1 MTKQGNVTQ
10 RTPQAKKQSDQASRQ
25 ISKQAS
31 GSANAPYDLVFTAM
45 GPPLGT
51 TQTTATITSAEG
63 LQRATFTT
71 PPQTV
76 PGTNTTE
83 PPPLPLRNKGPELGA
98 DNLTLEGVVTELA
111 PSDFDEVSPP
121 RHQKERR
128 GKDNRRPLVFGRI
141 GKKVLGTQTTNL
153 QNLDTH
159 ENNDWRISVRD
170 RLGSRDVHSRLG
182 QKRSPS
188 ESPPSSDSQ
197 DSRRKRRRRVSSS
210 SEDSSDNE
218 DAEMGHWKS
227 KNKYRDDEDED
238 MSRPWHCQKVDAFT
252 RRISDFSEDKKRRMP
267 ANVKTYD
274 GTGDP
279 DDHLKIFESA
289 ATIENWP
296 QPVWCH
302 MFNSTLVGNAR
313 NWFSKL
319 PRRSID
325 GFEELRRAFRLN
337 FTQRKKCAKNP
348 VELARVKQHQGESTS
363 AYVER
368 YKDECIHVKACPEIL
383 KISGFMNGI
392 NNPELIKRLNDRV
405 PQTFDELM
413 KRTRSFI
420 QGEAAAADSR
430 KGYSNNRS
438 QEQSRRQSNDQ
449 SSSRNNSYRGQRGG
463 RGNDKYTPLTMTP
476 KEILATEGA
485 NFPRPPPMRTPEEQ
499 RVGNGYCEYHRQK
512 GHTTNE
518 CVQLRQL
525 IDKLVKEGRL
535 DHLVKNIKEGKDK
548 QRSGGKKDAPRD
560 KADTIYMVQSW
571 QRKTK
576 QKVSQK
582 FSHGSG
588 ISFPTLTADNAVVE
602 PLTIEINAAGHD
614 IHRMYIDGGAS
625 ADILYE
631 HCFQRLRPEV
641 KSQLNPAT
649 TSLTGF
655 TGEKIW
661 PMGQIRLPVMVG
673 NKEHSTTA
681 WMNFMVIRSPSP
693 YNGIIGRPGR
703 TIFDG
708 GMGRELFSYHNWR
721 YVIDGYVDSKFP
733 SIVIADTSIAIIE
746 MRVCSSYCSDFLS
759 LSLASLHLTL
769 FVRIPDSSYSTNGLV
784 IQNEFRGNQ
793 SGIYVDP
800 GYYRRF
806 IANFSNIA
814 KPLTSL
820 TQKNQKYVRGVE
832 QEEDFQNLKNNL
844 CYAPILSLPDGVEV
858 FVVYCDASNQGLG
871 CVLMQRN
878 QRVILH
884 VIIKSPTHIDQKEL
898 NIRQKRRIELFS
910 DYECEIRYHSGKA
923 NVVADALS
931 RKEWVK
937 PKRIWAMS
945 MTIQYGVK
953 GMILA
958 AQGEAFNHENVL
970 AERLHGLD
978 QQMERKERIRMKR
991 DIATY
996 VSECLT
1002 CAKVKVEHQRPSGLL
1017 QQPEIPE
1024 WKSESITMDFI
1035 TKLPR
1040 TRNGHDAIWVVVD
1053 RLTKSTHF
1061 LAIREDYSMEKLAR
1075 LYKNVIVVHG
1085 QSERTIQMLEDM
1097 LRVCVIDFGGSWDV
1111 YLPLAEFSYNNSYY
1125 TSIRCALFEAL
1136 YGRKCRSPMLWAEIR
1151 EGSLIGR
1158 ELVQETTN
1166 KVVVIKEKLQAAKD
1180 R

>member
-1 MTKQGNVTQ
+1 MTKQGNFTQ

-31 GSANAPYDLVFTAM
+31 GSANTPYDLVFTAM

-63 LQRATFTT
+63 LQHATFTT

-83 PPPLPLRNKGPELGA
+83 PPPPPLRNKGPELGA
-98 DNLTLEGVVTELA
+98 DNLTLEGVATELA
-111 PSDFDEVSPP
+111 PSDFVSQNYETLVALMQEETKKRSSQSLQARLNFGPEDEVSPP

-128 GKDNRRPLVFGRI
+128 GKDNRRPPVFGRI
-141 GKKVLGTQTTNL
+141 GKKVSGTQTANL

-182 QKRSPS
+182 QRRSPS
-188 ESPPSSDSQ
+188 ESPPSSDSE

-218 DAEMGHWKS
+218 DAETGHWKS
-227 KNKYRDDEDED
+227 KNKYREDEDED
-238 MSRPWHCQKVDAFT
+238 MSRPWRRQKVDAFT

-348 VELARVKQHQGESTS
+348 VELARVKQRQGESTS

-661 PMGQIRLPVMVG
+661 PMGQLRLPVMVG

-693 YNGIIGRPGR
+693 YNGIIRRPVNN
-703 TIFDG
+703 I
-708 GMGRELFSYHNWR
+708 LFLTLNCLILMASLNRHLNPL
-721 YVIDGYVDSKFP
+721 YVIKECSSCGNLHTKDCGCPKGSLEDKILVPIPDLSQRPLKIEKICLDCGDPVHGLYCRQCALIRKTLEEVFQDFQ
-733 SIVIADTSIAIIE
+733 DTSK
-746 MRVCSSYCSDFLS
+746 SSNDAFYSDDD
-759 LSLASLHLTL
+759 H
-769 FVRIPDSSYSTNGLV
+769 IKEKSSGSTTTH
-784 IQNEFRGNQ
+784 
-793 SGIYVDP
+793 
-800 GYYRRF
+800 
-806 IANFSNIA
+806 ANFSQYDSFIFDLSINPFSPADRSDFYHEEFADELAHIISPSSMIISA
-814 KPLTSL
+814 LRLTRAGILTMYCVEDIHPNKRTKSSVVPNVITHTIHPGSGSHTLVHYHSSLIYLWISSFSHCIQFALHIMLSCGNENTIFEPPASSNYHSFMPDVSHQSGTFHEISMFIPKPL
-820 TQKNQKYVRGVE
+820 E
-832 QEEDFQNLKNNL
+832 
-844 CYAPILSLPDGVEV
+844 
-858 FVVYCDASNQGLG
+858 
-871 CVLMQRN
+871 
-878 QRVILH
+878 
-884 VIIKSPTHIDQKEL
+884 
-898 NIRQKRRIELFS
+898 
-910 DYECEIRYHSGKA
+910 
-923 NVVADALS
+923 
-931 RKEWVK
+931 
-937 PKRIWAMS
+937 
-945 MTIQYGVK
+945 
-953 GMILA
+953 
-958 AQGEAFNHENVL
+958 
-970 AERLHGLD
+970 
-978 QQMERKERIRMKR
+978 
-991 DIATY
+991 
-996 VSECLT
+996 
-1002 CAKVKVEHQRPSGLL
+1002 
-1017 QQPEIPE
+1017 
-1024 WKSESITMDFI
+1024 
-1035 TKLPR
+1035 
-1040 TRNGHDAIWVVVD
+1040 
-1053 RLTKSTHF
+1053 
-1061 LAIREDYSMEKLAR
+1061 
-1075 LYKNVIVVHG
+1075 
-1085 QSERTIQMLEDM
+1085 
-1097 LRVCVIDFGGSWDV
+1097 
-1111 YLPLAEFSYNNSYY
+1111 
-1125 TSIRCALFEAL
+1125 
-1136 YGRKCRSPMLWAEIR
+1136 
-1151 EGSLIGR
+1151 
-1158 ELVQETTN
+1158 
-1166 KVVVIKEKLQAAKD
+1166 
-1180 R
+1180 

>member
-1 MTKQGNVTQ
+1 MSDEEDAEGSDDEEVPNTVVGEELLKPDNNIPNDNSMTEKQISDDPFGVYELLNKSCKCTSAEEDVSIPHPLVLLQIIVAENDNSPMVTSKVMNFSHISDINESSCGVSSPKFNSNMGKGGSILNVLDDLIRVGQSMGYDMEGWLFFARILHIYVLFELLFVQGYETEIDEAIVGGLRDWRHPWDPTLRTLPKSRMTKQGNFTQ

-83 PPPLPLRNKGPELGA
+83 PPPPPLRNKGPELGA
-98 DNLTLEGVVTELA
+98 DNLTLEGVATELA
-111 PSDFDEVSPP
+111 PSDFVSQNYETLVALMQEETKKRSSQSLQARLNFGPEDEVSPP

-128 GKDNRRPLVFGRI
+128 GKDNRRPPVFGRI
-141 GKKVLGTQTTNL
+141 GKKVSGTQTANL

-182 QKRSPS
+182 QRRSPS
-188 ESPPSSDSQ
+188 ESPPSSDSE

-218 DAEMGHWKS
+218 DAETGHWKS
-227 KNKYRDDEDED
+227 KNKYREDEDED
-238 MSRPWHCQKVDAFT
+238 MSRPWRRQKVDAFT

-348 VELARVKQHQGESTS
+348 VELARVKQRQGESTS

-560 KADTIYMVQSW
+560 KADTIYMVQSM
-571 QRKTK
+571 QAEKLSK
-576 QKVSQK
+576 KVSQK
-582 FSHGSG
+582 F
-588 ISFPTLTADNAVVE
+588 FAWR
-602 PLTIEINAAGHD
+602 GHD
-614 IHRMYIDGGAS
+614 IHRIYIDGGAS

-631 HCFQRLRPEV
+631 HYFQRLRPEEKRALHNSMDEFYGDQITIAIQWHYWKTRNLSDTRGPIHGLRDAKIPRRRRNCHHLRTSAAPPKECNTV
-641 KSQLNPAT
+641 TCDVTQRQHAT
-649 TSLTGF
+649 KVTNLKVAIHPDYPEQEVS
-655 TGEKIW
+655 
-661 PMGQIRLPVMVG
+661 
-673 NKEHSTTA
+673 
-681 WMNFMVIRSPSP
+681 
-693 YNGIIGRPGR
+693 IGR
-703 TIFDG
+703 
-708 GMGRELFSYHNWR
+708 
-721 YVIDGYVDSKFP
+721 
-733 SIVIADTSIAIIE
+733 
-746 MRVCSSYCSDFLS
+746 S
-759 LSLASLHLTL
+759 LSDTGRAAVCALL
-769 FVRIPDSSYSTNGLV
+769 
-784 IQNEFRGNQ
+784 
-793 SGIYVDP
+793 
-800 GYYRRF
+800 
-806 IANFSNIA
+806 
-814 KPLTSL
+814 
-820 TQKNQKYVRGVE
+820 
-832 QEEDFQNLKNNL
+832 
-844 CYAPILSLPDGVEV
+844 
-858 FVVYCDASNQGLG
+858 
-871 CVLMQRN
+871 QRN
-878 QRVILH
+878 H
-884 VIIKSPTHIDQKEL
+884 
-898 NIRQKRRIELFS
+898 
-910 DYECEIRYHSGKA
+910 RY
-923 NVVADALS
+923 LS
-931 RKEWVK
+931 WE
-937 PKRIWAMS
+937 
-945 MTIQYGVK
+945 
-953 GMILA
+953 
-958 AQGEAFNHENVL
+958 
-970 AERLHGLD
+970 
-978 QQMERKERIRMKR
+978 
-991 DIATY
+991 
-996 VSECLT
+996 
-1002 CAKVKVEHQRPSGLL
+1002 
-1017 QQPEIPE
+1017 
-1024 WKSESITMDFI
+1024 
-1035 TKLPR
+1035 TKN
-1040 TRNGHDAIWVVVD
+1040 T
-1053 RLTKSTHF
+1053 
-1061 LAIREDYSMEKLAR
+1061 
-1075 LYKNVIVVHG
+1075 
-1085 QSERTIQMLEDM
+1085 
-1097 LRVCVIDFGGSWDV
+1097 
-1111 YLPLAEFSYNNSYY
+1111 
-1125 TSIRCALFEAL
+1125 
-1136 YGRKCRSPMLWAEIR
+1136 
-1151 EGSLIGR
+1151 
-1158 ELVQETTN
+1158 
-1166 KVVVIKEKLQAAKD
+1166 
-1180 R
+1180 